1 MTATEPGTCDSL
13 TSQDA
18 SSAATDAVSVGSAIG
33 GEGGDADAGIGADT
47 GNDSDLEVH
56 AGDDAL
62 ADADL
67 ADLDLDPNLPFAVR
81 LSGRR
86 SQLGSYSTL

>member
-62 ADADL
+62 ADAVPRKTTAEL
-67 ADLDLDPNLPFAVR
+67 RFQTQKHCC
-81 LSGRR
+81 SH
-86 SQLGSYSTL
+86 